1 MNKPDQTN
9 IVRLI
14 MEAPIGQYIGEDGAK
29 VLAQQAATEITLQD
43 GEFLYRVGDAANSF
57 YIVNSGRLAM
67 CRENKNTGKINL
79 LHTLHQGDLIG
90 ELSFIDGEPR
100 SISVQ
105 ALGVSSVL
113 CFNRED
119 IDPLITTHPTLVFD
133 FMRAVVK
140 RVHHTVT
147 AIGQQQAELADY
159 IATGGKGRF

>member
-1 MNKPDQTN
+1 MNIPYEEN
-9 IVRLI
+9 VARLI
-14 MEAPIGQYIGEDGAK
+14 LEAPIGQYIGESGASI
-29 VLAQQAATEITLQD
+29 LAQQAATEISLND
-43 GEFLYRVGDAANSF
+43 GEFLYRTGDVANSF
-57 YIVNSGRLAM
+57 YIVTSGRLAF
-67 CRENKNTGKINL
+67 CRENKSSGKINL

-105 ALGVSSVL
+105 ALGAATVL
-113 CFNRED
+113 CFHRED
-119 IDPLITTHPTLVFD
+119 IDPLITSHPKLVFD